1 MPHTAIARSSGF
13 FFLFFLGSSTERN
26 ELPLDP
32 PVVPTERARTLR
44 LRDSLPPHF
53 LLPSTPL
60 RLYKRR
66 LIDALSAQ
74 SADGTCRILPFV
86 SCCVVFLV

>member
-32 PVVPTERARTLR
+32 PVGCNCIASFP
-44 LRDSLPPHF
+44 DSLPEKKGCPG
-53 LLPSTPL
+53 LLVKCVSDLDKT
-60 RLYKRR
+60 R
-66 LIDALSAQ
+66 DALKMKS
-74 SADGTCRILPFV
+74 DIV
-86 SCCVVFLV
+86 SLI